1 MKILIVEDD
10 NFLETLVA
18 RKFVSAGVEVIG
30 VENGKDAI
38 GEMEREKPDVVLL
51 DVMMPG
57 MDGFEVLRKVMENPK
72 IAHIPIIVFS
82 NFSEDEKIKEA
93 KNLGARDYLIKSN
106 FTLDEL
112 LIKIKDIL
120 MQSPDAETRDIDTF
134 FRNLTK

>member
-30 VENGKDAI
+30 VGNGSDAI
-38 GEMEREKPDVVLL
+38 PQIESEKPDVVLL
-51 DVMMPG
+51 DIMTPG
-57 MDGFEVLRKVMENPK
+57 IDGFEVLKIASENPK
-72 IAHIPIIVFS
+72 TRHTPIIVFS
-82 NFSEDEKIKEA
+82 NFSEEEKIKEA
-93 KNLGARDYLIKSN
+93 MTLGARDYLIKSN

-112 LIKIKDIL
+112 LVKIKDIL
-120 MQSPDAETRDIDTF
+120 MQSTGVETKDIDTF

>member
-18 RKFVSAGVEVIG
+18 RKFVSSGVEVIG

-38 GEMEREKPDVVLL
+38 LEMENEKPDVVLL

-57 MDGFEVLRKVMENPK
+57 MDGFEVLKKVMENPK
-72 IAHIPIIVFS
+72 IANIPIIVFS
-82 NFSEDEKIKEA
+82 NFSEDEKITEA

-120 MQSPDAETRDIDTF
+120 MQSPDAQTRDIDTF
-134 FRNLTK
+134 FRNLTR